1 MNRLVNIIWLLLCL
15 TNSYAQTTLKGVTSG
30 TTCVQASQCQM
41 SIGVVTGAV
50 LPQAQVIATVPTLSG
65 TQRYVYTDCTG
76 KPTPCYTSWTAADV
90 AASCG
95 DTINVHAG
103 QTFAE
108 HFITSHNCSGS
119 GTTGSII
126 FTTDS
131 VLIPA
136 YGTRV
141 TAADAANMPT
151 LQTATNNV
159 EVISTANSTGGYRF
173 IGIQVQCVAPACD
186 NVHDFQGALINLDS
200 GASSYALQAH
210 HIILDRMY
218 IHGTTTG
225 ELRRGVLFGG
235 PSQAVINSLI
245 AEVHELAGNNG
256 DTQAIAAF
264 SSPGPLLIDNNRLEA
279 AGENVMIGGAQGNVT
294 NNIVSDV
301 TVTNNY
307 FYKNPCWQTTAGCYI
322 GIHWAVKNLLEFKNG
337 QRLYINGNVLENVW
351 ADAQTGFA
359 VLFTPRDASL
369 GQGWPNATASNITY
383 TNNIVIHATGGL
395 SVLGAD
401 DTDNPANLP
410 ALLRS
415 YNVLI
420 QNNLY
425 IDINNTGGGSGY
437 CWQLSNG
444 PSNFT
449 INHNTCFP
457 AASDFWTD
465 YAAYTVP
472 ANKNASP
479 ITVTNNFL
487 GVGLYGWGV
496 SGVGLAKVAMDAGA
510 SPYLFHHNVIE
521 GSIAAGLNP
530 TDWPTNSQGGFANG
544 NKYCDAAATTTSC
557 YPVSFSDLANQA
569 ACNVTTQ
576 TTPSLAGCA
585 VLSSSPF
592 HNAGSDG
599 TDLGANMTT
608 LAAVLAA
615 VRR

>member
-1 MNRLVNIIWLLLCL
+1 MFIRLFILFFL
-15 TNSYAQTTLKGVTSG
+15 STSLNGQIVVRGG
-30 TTCVQASQCQM
+30 TTSNVDTNGQKSTT
-41 SIGVVTGAV
+41 IGTRV
-50 LPQAQVIATVPTLSG
+50 LPVLPIRIVNTSVPTLSG

-76 KPTPCYTSWTAADV
+76 KPTPCYTTWTAADV

-103 QTFAE
+103 QTFTE
-108 HFITSHNCSGS
+108 HFIPSHNCSGS
-119 GTTGSII
+119 GTTGWII

-131 VLIPA
+131 ASIPA

-141 TAADAANMPT
+141 TVADAANMPT

-173 IGIQVQCVAPACD
+173 VGIQVGCIAPACD

-218 IHGTTTG
+218 IHGTTTS

-235 PSQAVINSLI
+235 ANQAVVNSLI
-245 AEVHELAGNNG
+245 TEVHETGNG
-256 DTQAIAAF
+256 DTQAIGGF

-279 AGENVMIGGAQGNVT
+279 AGENMMIGGAQGNVT

-307 FYKNPCWQTTAGCYI
+307 FYKPVTWNPASGTYG

-337 QRLYINGNVLENVW
+337 QRVFISSNTLENCW

-369 GQGWPNATASNITY
+369 GQGWPNATASQITY

-425 IDINNTGGGSGY
+425 IDINNTGGGPGY

-457 AASDFWTD
+457 VVSDFWTD

-530 TDWPTNSQGGFANG
+530 SDWPTNSQGGFANG

-557 YPVSFSDLANQA
+557 YPVDFADLSNQA

-608 LAAVLAA
+608 LAAMMAA